1 MCIFFRER
9 RWGHII
15 ACSRYQPDRSFDQAF
30 DDFLIIVNRFRNCSS
45 PWKNTSFQFDLLK
58 FKLENNQE
66 SKKTKNRYFFL
77 YLHAIPLLRDVL
89 ILWALILDPSAYAS
103 GAHVRK
109 SSGVEIER
117 EVRCAR
123 RQNQA
128 WRQK

>member
-1 MCIFFRER
+1 M
-9 RWGHII
+9 
-15 ACSRYQPDRSFDQAF
+15 
-30 DDFLIIVNRFRNCSS
+30 IVNGFRNCSS

-66 SKKTKNRYFFL
+66 SKKTKNRYFL
-77 YLHAIPLLRDVL
+77 YLHVIPLLRDVL
-89 ILWALILDPSAYAS
+89 ILWALILDSSAFAS
-103 GAHVRK
+103 GGHVRK
-109 SSGVEIER
+109 SSGFEIER